1 MTEDNCPSSITSLK
15 QLQYEK
21 PAEMEFITL
30 DLTSILSNGN
40 LEELFAISVPEA
52 KTFAVDLDMWME

>member
-1 MTEDNCPSSITSLK
+1 
-15 QLQYEK
+15 
-21 PAEMEFITL
+21 MEFITL

-40 LEELFAISVPEA
+40 LEELFAVSVPEA